1 MKRLLIAITVWLALC
16 GVVMAQE
23 RDRRIDL
30 EIPCG
35 YRIDVS
41 TTGQLWLY
49 DRCGHIW
56 KADSIGDSWHTMFGQ
71 NYDSYIGGP
80 SIERIAGF
88 GSDTAIAAGYMHD
101 NIVLRTTTGGATWDS
116 VEMDNEH
123 TWVHGFCFHRDG
135 KLWMASS
142 SGRSFRTMAY
152 SDDRGKTF
160 KTLKPTFPDCVKDED
175 GIKELFMFS
184 ADSGFAGTYGNRI
197 YSTRDNWRTAH
208 RIATPQDQ
216 GLVECRGDCRVTRLR
231 QWHGWL
237 IATQD
242 GTTAYTALGGKT
254 AWRTLPIRAFET
266 DPESDRLWAIT
277 DSGQLVLMHDMEHW
291 TVVKASPRAGSII
304 GTQGGC
310 VYIGTNAGV
319 VRIAPDG
326 KADTCGFFTEEKSLE
341 EYIDEAEAE
350 AKEIRYSALTQFSHG
365 GRQWLTDRTSIY
377 LRDAIGWY
385 RIAKP
390 YGIVSMVPDP
400 DHDDRVIIQHS
411 DQKNYSVDTAGRMEP
426 YTYRDPFGAFLEG
439 GVEHV
444 TIETYTIGCFH
455 YHPYT
460 IAYSRKGDKLVVSKY
475 SVGGKKRRHRRQKYD
490 VGAIAEALRQ
500 VGERYSQMP
509 TDADFGLKEGVV
521 DWEKVFNP
529 QGWCTS
535 SSGYRVTFVNGDG
548 DTLTAAWNSSADCGK
563 YFPMLLPMMI
573 AQGNTALITYRPEL
587 WNALKPLM
595 PEDMFLRSMLSKYS
609 LLDIRPGD
617 LLFFRDT
624 AGMGSAV
631 KESTGEYTHV
641 AIVETVGDSI
651 WVVDATQ
658 RRGVSRHAIESQPGD
673 RDFPDVYRIENPYGI
688 DVEATLERARSYI
701 GRPYDNAFEP
711 GSEAL
716 YCSEL
721 VYECYLRDFSDEKG
735 EHLFETKAMNWRDQ
749 DGNMPQYWTDHFARL
764 GKAIPEGVE
773 GTNPTDLSRSILLRK
788 VDNTK

>member
-1 MKRLLIAITVWLALC
+1 MGMLA
-16 GVVMAQE
+16 AQT
-23 RDRRIDL
+23 RDRRVDL

-35 YRIDVS
+35 YHIDVS
-41 TTGQLWLY
+41 TSGQLWLY

-56 KADSIGDSWHTMFGQ
+56 KADSIGDTWHAMLGQ
-71 NYDSYIGGP
+71 NYDRYATGP
-80 SIERIAGF
+80 TIERIAGF

-101 NIVLRTTTGGATWDS
+101 NIVLRTTTGGAVWDS

-135 KLWMASS
+135 KLWMASA
-142 SGRSFRTMAY
+142 SGRSFKTMAY

-160 KTLKPTFPDCVKDED
+160 KALKPTFPDCVKGED
-175 GIKELFMFS
+175 GIEELFMFS
-184 ADSGFAGTYGNRI
+184 TDSGFAGTYGNRI
-197 YSTRDNWRTAH
+197 YSTSDNWRTAH

-216 GLVECRGDCRVTRLR
+216 GLMECRGNCWVTRLR

-237 IATQD
+237 ISTQN
-242 GTTAYTALGGKT
+242 GTTAYTQLGGKT
-254 AWRTLPIRAFET
+254 KWKILPLSDHET

-291 TVVKASPRAGSII
+291 TVVKESPQAGSIV
-304 GTQGGC
+304 GTQGGY
-310 VYIGTNAGV
+310 VYIETNAGV

-326 KADTCGFFTEEKSLE
+326 KADTCGFFTEEKSLQ
-341 EYIDEAEAE
+341 EYLDEAEAE
-350 AKEIRYSALTQFSHG
+350 AEKIGYSTLTRFSHG
-365 GRQWLTDRTSIY
+365 GRKWLTDRTSIY
-377 LRDAIGWY
+377 LSDFIGWY

-390 YGIVSMVPDP
+390 YGIVSMAPDP
-400 DHDDRVIIQHS
+400 DHDDRVIILHR
-411 DQKNYSVDTAGRMEP
+411 DQKNYTIDTAGRMEP
-426 YTYRDPFGAFLEG
+426 YTYRDPFGEFLQSELQS
-439 GVEHV
+439 VEIV
-444 TIETYTIGCFH
+444 TYTAGCFH
-455 YHPYT
+455 YQPYT
-460 IAYSRKGDKLVVSKY
+460 IAYSRKGEMLVESKY
-475 SVGGKKRRHRRQKYD
+475 SVNGKKRRHRKQKFD
-490 VGAIAEALRQ
+490 ASAIEEAMRRAS
-500 VGERYSQMP
+500 ETYSQMP
-509 TDADFGLKEGVV
+509 TVAEFGLKDGVV
-521 DWEKVFNP
+521 DLEVVFNP

-535 SSGYRVTFVNGDG
+535 SSGYNVKFANRKG
-548 DTLTAAWNSSADCGK
+548 DTLTATWNSSADCGE

-573 AQGNTALITYRPEL
+573 KQGNTALITYRPEL

-651 WVVDATQ
+651 WVIDAS
-658 RRGVSRHAIESQPGD
+658 RSRGVSRHAIESQPGD
-673 RDFPDVYRIENPYGI
+673 SDFPDVYRLANNFSINI
-688 DVEATLERARSYI
+688 KATLERARSFI

-711 GSEAL
+711 GAEAL

-721 VYECYLRDFSDEKG
+721 VYECYLWNISDKKG
-735 EHLFETKAMNWRDQ
+735 EHLFEAKPMNWRDK
-749 DGNMPQYWTDHFARL
+749 DGIMPQYWIDHFAEL
-764 GKAIPEGVE
+764 GKPIPEGVP
-773 GTNPTDLSRSILLRK
+773 GTNPTDLSRSELLRK